1 MFWQNYFISL
11 QPASIE
17 YSLYYNYFF
26 QQQNRDML
34 INELSKRTGVSI
46 HTLRYYENYGLIAG
60 RTDKTVKSNNY
71 KQYDEIL
78 VEKINWIVESKKAG
92 FTLAEIRKSLDDW
105 FNNKLSANE
114 KIEIVQ
120 EKIKAIDTKI
130 RELKKVRKFL
140 VGAIK
145 DVENEE
151 C

>member
-1 MFWQNYFISL
+1 
-11 QPASIE
+11 
-17 YSLYYNYFF
+17 
-26 QQQNRDML
+26 ML

-60 RTDKTVKSNNY
+60 RTDETVKSNNY
-71 KQYDEIL
+71 KQYNEDL
-78 VEKINWIVESKKAG
+78 VDKINWIIESKKAG

-105 FNNKLSANE
+105 YNKRLSVSK

-120 EKIKAIDTKI
+120 KKIEEVDTKI
-130 RELKKVRKFL
+130 WELKQVRKFL

-145 DVENEE
+145 DVKNEE

>member
-1 MFWQNYFISL
+1 
-11 QPASIE
+11 
-17 YSLYYNYFF
+17 
-26 QQQNRDML
+26 ML